1 MAPSL
6 QRAHIITVT
15 TGKQRFACLHAHV
28 LHPEIQ
34 GCTSKSTFEIQRR
47 KSCLCTKARAMFC
60 ILPEPRLLAGMQPK
74 MATKRQGRNVQT
86 VSSGFFWC
94 RLCFWWERVS
104 VAKTSGRHQKT
115 TATAAA
121 AAPARQ
127 HTQPGNPVY
136 FLLVCTTCSSS
147 ISQLC
152 RGGASIRDT
161 SQLYCRVADTN

>member
-60 ILPEPRLLAGMQPK
+60 ILPEPRLLAGMQR
-74 MATKRQGRNVQT
+74 AILRADRRRASSFSTVFLERQEGSHRHRRYRPVHCFHNV
-86 VSSGFFWC
+86 
-94 RLCFWWERVS
+94 
-104 VAKTSGRHQKT
+104 
-115 TATAAA
+115 
-121 AAPARQ
+121 
-127 HTQPGNPVY
+127 
-136 FLLVCTTCSSS
+136 
-147 ISQLC
+147 
-152 RGGASIRDT
+152 
-161 SQLYCRVADTN
+161 RVALLMEVAQHCLAVSGHILNFGPLTKGKCSPLTFVCPNAGP

>member
-94 RLCFWWERVS
+94 RLFFWWQRVS

-115 TATAAA
+115 TAAAAAAAQAPAAAAAA

-127 HTQPGNPVY
+127 HTQPGNPVFFSSRLHHL
-136 FLLVCTTCSSS
+136 FLLHFST
-147 ISQLC
+147 LP
-152 RGGASIRDT
+152 RWR
-161 SQLYCRVADTN
+161 